1 MGFQGSRV
9 FGYWWIDGFVLSGL
23 IMEVSRLL
31 TVVVILLGGGIFLSP
46 SGLFAEPI
54 SVTDFRGKQITLEKP
69 ADRVICL
76 LESALSGLYML
87 GAEERLVGIST
98 NIYQESVFAYY
109 AAMDERIR
117 SKSLATPG
125 NWDFVNI
132 ESVVAL
138 QPDLVIIW
146 SGQEESIQS
155 MEEKG
160 IPVYG
165 VFIERFEDIH
175 REIEALG
182 KLTGTEG
189 RAEELVRMVREE
201 LDTVR
206 ERIVGK
212 EKSGVSGVK
221 KPRVYFMWA
230 QGTLETSGRN
240 STVQELIE
248 LAGGVN
254 VAAGIEQ
261 EHLVANLENILVWN
275 PEVIV
280 MWCNDRMDP
289 VDVERLPSWRSVAA
303 IKNGRVREFPDP
315 FSCDFWTLKYL
326 FSVEMVA
333 RWCHP
338 ERFEKVELESLR
350 SDLLG
355 KLYGGKLGSTLPSLE
370 AEEGVKP

>member
-1 MGFQGSRV
+1 MK
-9 FGYWWIDGFVLSGL
+9 
-23 IMEVSRLL
+23 VSRILI
-31 TVVVILLGGGIFLSP
+31 VVVALLGGGIFLSP
-46 SGLFAEPI
+46 SSLFAEPI
-54 SVTDFRGKQITLEKP
+54 SVADFRGKQIILEKP
-69 ADRVICL
+69 AERIICL

-146 SGQEESIQS
+146 SGQEESIQA

-206 ERIVGK
+206 ERLVGK
-212 EKSGVSGVK
+212 GENGVGEEK

-230 QGTLETSGRN
+230 QGPLETAGRN

-261 EHLVANLENILVWN
+261 EHLVANLENVLVWN
-275 PEVIV
+275 PEVVV

-289 VDVERLPSWRSVAA
+289 ADVAQLPGWRSVAA
-303 IKNGRVREFPDP
+303 VKNERVREFPDP

-338 ERFEKVELESLR
+338 TRFEQVELESLR

-370 AEEGVKP
+370 VKGGEKP

>member
-1 MGFQGSRV
+1 MLGVGS
-9 FGYWWIDGFVLSGL
+9 
-23 IMEVSRLL
+23 
-31 TVVVILLGGGIFLSP
+31 FLSP
-46 SGLFAEPI
+46 STVYSDPI
-54 SVTDFRGKQITLEKP
+54 SVTDFRGKRIILEQP
-69 ADRVICL
+69 AERIVCL

-87 GAEERLVGIST
+87 GAQERLVGISA
-98 NIYQESVFAYY
+98 NIYQESVFSYY

-117 SKSLATPG
+117 SRSLATPG

-146 SGQEESIQS
+146 SGQEESIQA

-160 IPVYG
+160 IPVFG

-182 KLTGTEG
+182 KLTDTSQ
-189 RAEELVRMVREE
+189 RADELVRIAREE
-201 LDTVR
+201 MDGVR
-206 ERIVGK
+206 RRISREKRGVG
-212 EKSGVSGVK
+212 EEK

-230 QGTLETSGRN
+230 QGPLETAGRN

-275 PEVIV
+275 PEVII
-280 MWCNDRMDP
+280 MWCNDRIDP
-289 VDVERLPSWRSVAA
+289 ADVEQLPGWRSVAA
-303 IKNGRVREFPDP
+303 ARNGRVREFPDP

-326 FSVEMVA
+326 FAVEMAA

-338 ERFEKVELESLR
+338 ERFEQVGLESLR
-350 SDLLG
+350 GDLFG
-355 KLYGGKLGSTLPSLE
+355 KLYGGKLGSTALTQ
-370 AEEGVKP
+370 EGGKP